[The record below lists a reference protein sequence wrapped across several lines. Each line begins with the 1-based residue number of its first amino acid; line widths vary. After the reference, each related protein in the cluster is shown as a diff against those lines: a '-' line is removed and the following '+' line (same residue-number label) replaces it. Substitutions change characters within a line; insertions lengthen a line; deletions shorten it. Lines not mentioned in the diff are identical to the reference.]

1 MNIENVRSLH
11 ACLNTAFSYLKEA
24 RDLITQASPS
34 ELDEATAKT
43 LKVIEYNTNGAM
55 DEMMGLR
62 RNLHAREEAW
72 VKKVQSMEI

>member
-11 ACLNTAFSYLKEA
+11 DCLNRAFNHLEEA

-43 LKVIEYNTNGAM
+43 LKVIECNTNGAM
-55 DEMMGLR
+55 DGMMGLR

-72 VKKVQSMEI
+72 VEKTQSMEI